1 MSLYNQ
7 NKGENMSDFVYKVN
21 RAQISFSAELSN
33 GEKINLSLLETNARQ
48 LQELTKESAMSE
60 NLEITLKQLKEN
72 LRGERAQ
79 DFIDD
84 LVENGSL
91 DAFYTTMAE
100 NFKKKREAKRKNS

>member
-1 MSLYNQ
+1 
-7 NKGENMSDFVYKVN
+7 MSDFVYKVK
-21 RAQISFSAELSN
+21 RAEISFQAELSN
-33 GEKINLSLLETNARQ
+33 SEKVSLSLLETNARQ
-48 LQELTKESAMSE
+48 LQELTKENGMSE

-72 LRGERAQ
+72 LRGERVE
-79 DFIDD
+79 DFVND